1 MMNYHALSK
10 FHFCP
15 VCGSDHFEIN
25 DFKSKRCA
33 DCGFVFYLNTSAAVV
48 GIVLND
54 KGKFL
59 VTRRGL
65 EPARG
70 LLDLPGGFVDMGES
84 LEQALCR
91 EMEEETSQEVIFQK
105 WLFSLPNIYRYSGLD
120 VPTTDNFMLCTM
132 MHPEDVEP
140 HDDVS
145 ELLWLSPR
153 ELQVEDFG
161 LQSVRMA
168 IPHLLKMF
176 G

>member
-1 MMNYHALSK
+1 MNLHALNK

-15 VCGSDHFEIN
+15 VCGSNHFEIN
-25 DFKSKRCA
+25 DFKSKRCR

-54 KGKFL
+54 DGKLL

-70 LLDLPGGFVDMGES
+70 SLDLPGGFVDMGES
-84 LEQALCR
+84 LEEALCR
-91 EMEEETSQEVIFQK
+91 EMKEETSQKVIFQK

-132 MHPEDVEP
+132 IHPEEVEP

-161 LQSVRMA
+161 LQSVRTA
-168 IPHLLKMF
+168 IPRLLEMF
-176 G
+176 